1 MFFEKIFYFFI
12 CFGIFHKFY
21 KKIPLIEI
29 CLFILYINYSI
40 IALVALKEDE
50 PIKEENMEEPI
61 FMNDKNQKKKKGLMW
76 RLILIAV
83 VPTLLAGVMAIVF
96 GMVSLNDSLEEQIY
110 AELKTVTYTVSG
122 MLDEVDDGAYNEK
135 SGVISKGKFQLTD
148 NVDFLDKIKEANDL
162 EVTILYGDTRILTT
176 ILDDNGERVVGTKAP
191 EAVADKVIDNE
202 QDYKGSVTLLGDKY
216 LAYYTPL
223 RDKDGSI
230 AGMIFAGKHLNS
242 VQKAIWTNTIKTG
255 LGVGILLILV
265 IVVIIQFVLKIKRRI
280 GYVNLYLE
288 EIAKGNLTAELNE
301 KVLKD
306 QTEIG
311 SMADTA
317 VVLNR
322 ELKHILG
329 NMIAAF
335 ENMKETS
342 HKLESMADITNRSTD
357 EVTKAVEEIATGAM
371 SQAEETQQATDN
383 VIDMGNQIE
392 NIAMKL
398 KTLTDNSAEM
408 NKNDEEAGSIIK
420 ELNGSNAKTMEAI
433 DRIAKQT
440 GITNECVQQIS
451 QTMEIITN
459 IAEQTNLLALNASI
473 EAARAGENGKGFA
486 VVASEIQKLAEQSND
501 AAGEIQG
508 IIGELLMDSE
518 KTVQIMQDVNVLVGE
533 QSRKLKQTKSKFED
547 VSKGIRSSMNDIKD
561 IEKKAVVLNHARGE
575 IIETIQSLSAISEEN
590 AAASQETTA
599 ATEELKATIEGLAT
613 DAETL
618 KGLAVKLEKEV
629 SIFKL

>member
-1 MFFEKIFYFFI
+1 
-12 CFGIFHKFY
+12 
-21 KKIPLIEI
+21 
-29 CLFILYINYSI
+29 
-40 IALVALKEDE
+40 
-50 PIKEENMEEPI
+50 
-61 FMNDKNQKKKKGLMW
+61 
-76 RLILIAV
+76 
-83 VPTLLAGVMAIVF
+83 
-96 GMVSLNDSLEEQIY
+96 
-110 AELKTVTYTVSG
+110 
-122 MLDEVDDGAYNEK
+122 
-135 SGVISKGKFQLTD
+135 
-148 NVDFLDKIKEANDL
+148 
-162 EVTILYGDTRILTT
+162 
-176 ILDDNGERVVGTKAP
+176 
-191 EAVADKVIDNE
+191 
-202 QDYKGSVTLLGDKY
+202 
-216 LAYYTPL
+216 
-223 RDKDGSI
+223 
-230 AGMIFAGKHLNS
+230 
-242 VQKAIWTNTIKTG
+242 
-255 LGVGILLILV
+255 
-265 IVVIIQFVLKIKRRI
+265 
-280 GYVNLYLE
+280 
-288 EIAKGNLTAELNE
+288 
-301 KVLKD
+301 
-306 QTEIG
+306 
-311 SMADTA
+311 
-317 VVLNR
+317 
-322 ELKHILG
+322 
-329 NMIAAF
+329 MIAAF

>member
-96 GMVSLNDSLEEQIY
+96 GMVSLTDSLEEQIY

-280 GYVNLYLE
+280 GYVNHYLE

-547 VSKGIRSSMNDIKD
+547 FSKGIRSSMNDIKD

>member
-473 EAARAGENGKGFA
+473 EAAKTEKVLR
-486 VVASEIQKLAEQSND
+486 
-501 AAGEIQG
+501 
-508 IIGELLMDSE
+508 LLPVKYRNWRNSPMMRRE
-518 KTVQIMQDVNVLVGE
+518 KFRE
-533 QSRKLKQTKSKFED
+533 
-547 VSKGIRSSMNDIKD
+547 SSGNY
-561 IEKKAVVLNHARGE
+561 
-575 IIETIQSLSAISEEN
+575 
-590 AAASQETTA
+590 
-599 ATEELKATIEGLAT
+599 
-613 DAETL
+613 
-618 KGLAVKLEKEV
+618 
-629 SIFKL
+629 

>member
-1 MFFEKIFYFFI
+1 MN
-12 CFGIFHKFY
+12 
-21 KKIPLIEI
+21 EI
-29 CLFILYINYSI
+29 CLFILYKEYSI
-40 IALVALKEDE
+40 IAVMVLEEDK
-50 PIKEENMEEPI
+50 PIKEENKEEPI
-61 FMNDKNQKKKKGLMW
+61 FMKDKNKKRKKGLMW

-83 VPTLLAGVMAIVF
+83 IPTLLAGVMAIIF
-96 GMVSLNDSLEEQIY
+96 GMVSLTDSLEEQIY
-110 AELKTVTYTVSG
+110 EELKTVTYTVGG
-122 MLDEVDDGAYNEK
+122 MLDEVDDGAYIEK
-135 SGVISKGKFQLTD
+135 SGVISKGKFQLTN
-148 NVDFLDKIKEANDL
+148 NVDFLDRIKEANNL
-162 EVTILYGDTRILTT
+162 EVTVFYGDTRILTT
-176 ILDDNGERVVGTKAP
+176 ILDENGERVIGTKATDDII
-191 EAVADKVIDNE
+191 DKVLNNE
-202 QDYKGSVTLLGDKY
+202 QDYKGSVKLFGDKY

-223 RDKDGSI
+223 RDKNGSP

-242 VQKAIWTNTIKTG
+242 VQKAIWTNTIKS
-255 LGVGILLILV
+255 GVGIGIILILV
-265 IVVIIQFVLKIKRRI
+265 IVVIILFVLKIKRRI
-280 GYVNLYLE
+280 WFVNQYLE
-288 EIAKGNLTAELNE
+288 EIAKGNLAAELND

-306 QTEIG
+306 KTEIG
-311 SMADTA
+311 SMGDTA
-317 VVLNR
+317 IVLNR
-322 ELKHILG
+322 ELKTILG
-329 NMIAAF
+329 DMVAAF
-335 ENMKETS
+335 ENMRETS

-408 NKNDEEAGSIIK
+408 NKNDEEAGGIIK

-440 GITNECVQQIS
+440 NITNECVQQIS

-501 AAGEIQG
+501 AAGEIQR

-518 KTVQIMQDVNVLVGE
+518 KTVQIMQDVNTLVGE

-547 VSKGIRSSMNDIKD
+547 VSKGIRSSMSDIKE
-561 IEKKAVVLNHARGE
+561 IEKKAEILNHARGE

-599 ATEELKATIEGLAT
+599 ATEELKATIEGLAM

-618 KGLAVKLEKEV
+618 KELAVKLEKEV
-629 SIFKL
+629 SIFKF

>member
-96 GMVSLNDSLEEQIY
+96 GMVSLTDSLEEQIY

-280 GYVNLYLE
+280 GYVNHYLE

>member
-96 GMVSLNDSLEEQIY
+96 GMVSLTDSLEEQIY

>member
-1 MFFEKIFYFFI
+1 
-12 CFGIFHKFY
+12 
-21 KKIPLIEI
+21 
-29 CLFILYINYSI
+29 
-40 IALVALKEDE
+40 
-50 PIKEENMEEPI
+50 MEEPI
-61 FMNDKNQKKKKGLMW
+61 LMNDKNKKRKKGLMW

-83 VPTLLAGVMAIVF
+83 IPTLLAGVMAIIF
-96 GMVSLNDSLEEQIY
+96 GMMSLTDSLEEQIY
-110 AELKTVTYTVSG
+110 EELKTVTYTVGG
-122 MLDEVDDGAYNEK
+122 MLDEVDDGAYIEK
-135 SGVISKGKFQLTD
+135 SGVVSKGKFQLTD
-148 NVDFLDKIKEANDL
+148 NVDFLDRIKEANDL
-162 EVTILYGDTRILTT
+162 EVTVFYGDTRILTT
-176 ILDDNGERVVGTKAP
+176 ILDDNGERVIGTKATDDII
-191 EAVADKVIDNE
+191 DKVLNNE
-202 QDYKGSVTLLGDKY
+202 QDYKGSVKLFGDKY
-216 LAYYTPL
+216 LGYYTPL
-223 RDKDGSI
+223 RDKNGNP

-242 VQKAIWTNTIKTG
+242 VQKAIWTNTIKS
-255 LGVGILLILV
+255 GVGIGIILILV
-265 IVVIIQFVLKIKRRI
+265 IVVIILFVLKIKRRI
-280 GYVNLYLE
+280 GFVNQYLE
-288 EIAKGNLTAELNE
+288 EIAKGNLAAELND

-306 QTEIG
+306 KTEIG
-311 SMADTA
+311 SMGDTA
-317 VVLNR
+317 VILNR
-322 ELKHILG
+322 ELKNILG
-329 NMIAAF
+329 DMVAAF
-335 ENMKETS
+335 ENMRETS

-392 NIAMKL
+392 NIATKL
-398 KTLTDNSAEM
+398 KMLTNNSAEM
-408 NKNDEEAGSIIK
+408 NKNDEEASGIIK

-440 GITNECVQQIS
+440 NITNECVQQIS

-518 KTVQIMQDVNVLVGE
+518 KTVQIMQDVNTLVGE

-547 VSKGIRSSMNDIKD
+547 VSKGIRSSMSDIKD
-561 IEKKAVVLNHARGE
+561 IEKKAEVLNHARGE

-599 ATEELKATIEGLAT
+599 ATEELKATIEGLAM

-618 KGLAVKLEKEV
+618 KELAVKLEKEV
-629 SIFKL
+629 SIFKF

>member
-96 GMVSLNDSLEEQIY
+96 GMVSLTDSLEEQIY
-110 AELKTVTYTVSG
+110 AELKTVTYTVGG

-162 EVTILYGDTRILTT
+162 EVTIFYGDTRILTT

-202 QDYKGSVTLLGDKY
+202 QDFKGSVTLLGDKY

-280 GYVNLYLE
+280 GYVNLYLD

-420 ELNGSNAKTMEAI
+420 ELNVSNAKTMEAI

>member
-1 MFFEKIFYFFI
+1 
-12 CFGIFHKFY
+12 
-21 KKIPLIEI
+21 
-29 CLFILYINYSI
+29 
-40 IALVALKEDE
+40 
-50 PIKEENMEEPI
+50 MEEPI
-61 FMNDKNQKKKKGLMW
+61 LMNDKNKKRKKGLMW

-83 VPTLLAGVMAIVF
+83 IPTLLAGVMAIIF
-96 GMVSLNDSLEEQIY
+96 GMMSLTDSLEEQIY
-110 AELKTVTYTVSG
+110 EELKTVTYTVGG
-122 MLDEVDDGAYNEK
+122 MLDEVDDGAYIEK
-135 SGVISKGKFQLTD
+135 SGVVSKGKFQLTD
-148 NVDFLDKIKEANDL
+148 NVDFLDRIKEANDL
-162 EVTILYGDTRILTT
+162 EVTVFYGDTRILTT
-176 ILDDNGERVVGTKAP
+176 ILDDNGERVIGTKATDDII
-191 EAVADKVIDNE
+191 DKVLNNE
-202 QDYKGSVTLLGDKY
+202 QDYKGSVKLFGDKY
-216 LAYYTPL
+216 LGYYTPL
-223 RDKDGSI
+223 RDKNGNP

-242 VQKAIWTNTIKTG
+242 VQKAIWTNTIKS
-255 LGVGILLILV
+255 GVGIGIILILV
-265 IVVIIQFVLKIKRRI
+265 IVVIILFVLKIKRRI
-280 GYVNLYLE
+280 GFVNQYLE
-288 EIAKGNLTAELNE
+288 EIAKGNLAAELND

-306 QTEIG
+306 KTEIG
-311 SMADTA
+311 SMGDTA
-317 VVLNR
+317 VILNR
-322 ELKHILG
+322 ELKNILG
-329 NMIAAF
+329 DMVAAF
-335 ENMKETS
+335 ENMRETS

-392 NIAMKL
+392 NIAIKL
-398 KTLTDNSAEM
+398 KMLTNNSAEM
-408 NKNDEEAGSIIK
+408 NKNDEEASGIIK

-440 GITNECVQQIS
+440 NITNECVQQIS

-518 KTVQIMQDVNVLVGE
+518 KTVQIMQDVNTLVGE

-547 VSKGIRSSMNDIKD
+547 VSKGIRSSMSDIKD
-561 IEKKAVVLNHARGE
+561 IEKKAEVLNHARGE

-599 ATEELKATIEGLAT
+599 ATEELKATIEGLAM

-618 KGLAVKLEKEV
+618 KELAVKLEKEV
-629 SIFKL
+629 SIFKF

>member
-547 VSKGIRSSMNDIKD
+547 VSKGIRSSMNDIK
-561 IEKKAVVLNHARGE
+561 KKAVVLNHARGE

>member
-1 MFFEKIFYFFI
+1 MN
-12 CFGIFHKFY
+12 
-21 KKIPLIEI
+21 EI
-29 CLFILYINYSI
+29 CLFILYKEYSI
-40 IALVALKEDE
+40 IAVMVLEEDK

-61 FMNDKNQKKKKGLMW
+61 LMNDKNKKRKKGLMW

-83 VPTLLAGVMAIVF
+83 IPTLLAGVMAIIF
-96 GMVSLNDSLEEQIY
+96 GMMSLTDSLEEQIY
-110 AELKTVTYTVSG
+110 EELKTVTYTVGG
-122 MLDEVDDGAYNEK
+122 MLDEVDDGAYIEK
-135 SGVISKGKFQLTD
+135 SGVVSKGKFQLTD
-148 NVDFLDKIKEANDL
+148 NVDFLDRIKEANDL
-162 EVTILYGDTRILTT
+162 EVTVFYGDTRILTT
-176 ILDDNGERVVGTKAP
+176 ILDDNGERVIGTKATDDII
-191 EAVADKVIDNE
+191 DKVLNNE
-202 QDYKGSVTLLGDKY
+202 QDYKGSVKLFGDKY
-216 LAYYTPL
+216 LGYYTPL
-223 RDKDGSI
+223 RDKNGNP

-242 VQKAIWTNTIKTG
+242 VQKAIWTNTIKS
-255 LGVGILLILV
+255 GVGIGIILILV
-265 IVVIIQFVLKIKRRI
+265 IVVIILFVLKIKRRI
-280 GYVNLYLE
+280 GFVNQYLE
-288 EIAKGNLTAELNE
+288 EIAKGNLAAELND

-306 QTEIG
+306 KTEIG
-311 SMADTA
+311 SMGDTA
-317 VVLNR
+317 VILNR
-322 ELKHILG
+322 ELKNILG
-329 NMIAAF
+329 DMVAAF
-335 ENMKETS
+335 ENMRETS

-392 NIAMKL
+392 NIATKL
-398 KTLTDNSAEM
+398 KMLTNNSAEM
-408 NKNDEEAGSIIK
+408 NKNDEEASGIIK

-440 GITNECVQQIS
+440 NITNECVQQIS

-518 KTVQIMQDVNVLVGE
+518 KTVQIMQDVNTLVGE

-547 VSKGIRSSMNDIKD
+547 VSKGIRSSMSDIKD
-561 IEKKAVVLNHARGE
+561 IEKKAEVLNHARGE

-599 ATEELKATIEGLAT
+599 ATEELKATIEGLAM

-618 KGLAVKLEKEV
+618 KELAVKLEKEV
-629 SIFKL
+629 SIFKF

>member
-398 KTLTDNSAEM
+398 KTLTENSAEM

>member
-1 MFFEKIFYFFI
+1 
-12 CFGIFHKFY
+12 
-21 KKIPLIEI
+21 
-29 CLFILYINYSI
+29 
-40 IALVALKEDE
+40 
-50 PIKEENMEEPI
+50 MEEPI
-61 FMNDKNQKKKKGLMW
+61 FMNDKNKKRKKGLMW
-76 RLILIAV
+76 RLMLITV
-83 VPTLLAGVMAIVF
+83 IPTLLAGVMAIIF
-96 GMVSLNDSLEEQIY
+96 GMVSLTDSLEEQIY

-122 MLDEVDDGAYNEK
+122 MLDEVDDGAYKET

-191 EAVADKVIDNE
+191 ESVAEQVINHE
-202 QDYKGSVTLLGDKY
+202 QDYKGSVKLFGDKY

-230 AGMIFAGKHLNS
+230 AGMIFAGKDLKS
-242 VQKAIWTNTIKTG
+242 VQNAIWTNTIKSG
-255 LGVGILLILV
+255 VGVGIILILV
-265 IVVIIQFVLKIKRRI
+265 IVVIVLFVLKIKRRI

-288 EIAKGNLTAELNE
+288 EIAKGNLAAELNE
-301 KVLKD
+301 KVIKD
-306 QTEIG
+306 KTEIG
-311 SMADTA
+311 SMGDTA

-322 ELKHILG
+322 ELKNILG
-329 NMIAAF
+329 DMVAAF
-335 ENMKETS
+335 ENMRETS

-392 NIAMKL
+392 NIATKL

-408 NKNDEEAGSIIK
+408 NKNDEEACGIIK

-440 GITNECVQQIS
+440 SITNECVQQIS

-518 KTVQIMQDVNVLVGE
+518 KTVQIMQDVNILVGE

-547 VSKGIRSSMNDIKD
+547 VSKGIHNSMTDIKD
-561 IEKKAVVLNHARGE
+561 IEKKAEVLNHARGE

-599 ATEELKATIEGLAT
+599 ATEELKATIEGLAM

-618 KGLAVKLEKEV
+618 KELAVKLEKEV
-629 SIFKL
+629 SIFKF